1 MNPVSTQT
9 LISLLPIF
17 NQLSEDQFNEST
29 IIIRTQLLPSF
40 LPGMDP
46 AVISRLNY
54 QARTQQYLD
63 RRNECCDCDW
73 SVVPLEK
80 CKLFILAGFFASYE
94 YHEEMKLQGCFYEFQ
109 CHDMLF
115 YSILSSLP
123 ATPETQRV
131 FSEVSSHDGLD
142 LLKRVLARGRSSLD
156 TLHLLLFNHNV
167 SLTNL
172 GGTITNED
180 IADSGHN
187 VAYVAVYMLI
197 KHQNNRRLFYSSQD
211 KIKEL
216 IAYCEHRNVNV
227 VEFFNQQNRLGT
239 SAYALLETMRDLF
252 TTIRDREFVSYLQ
265 QKHLM

>member
-1 MNPVSTQT
+1 MNALTTQT
-9 LISLLPIF
+9 LVQLLPIF
-17 NQLSEDQFNEST
+17 NQLSADQFNEST
-29 IIIRTQLLPSF
+29 VIIRTQLFPHF
-40 LPGMDP
+40 LPGMN
-46 AVISRLNY
+46 AASISSLDYRT
-54 QARTQQYLD
+54 RTQQYLE
-63 RRNECCDCDW
+63 RRNECCACDW

-94 YHEEMKLQGCFYEFQ
+94 YHEEMKQQGCFYEFQ

-115 YSILSSLP
+115 YSILFSLTP
-123 ATPETQRV
+123 SPETQRV

-142 LLKRVLARGRSSLD
+142 LLKRVFARGRSSLD

-197 KHQNNRRLFYSSQD
+197 KHQNNRRLFYSSQE
-211 KIKEL
+211 KIKKL

-227 VEFFNQQNRLGT
+227 VEFFNQQNHNGN
-239 SAYALLETMRDLF
+239 SAISLLQTMRELF
-252 TTIRDREFVSYLQ
+252 TTERDLQFVSFLQ